1 MKRRIYVVTD
11 GSAIGNPGPGG
22 WAAVFAC
29 GRERWT
35 LSGSV
40 SWTTSAE
47 MELTAA
53 IEALRSMRTDT
64 PIDLGSDSEYL
75 IRGMRYLAVRWRGHG
90 WRNSRGEP
98 LQHQELWRE
107 LLQFNA
113 MFPIRWRWVK
123 GHDGHPL
130 QTRADQLAY
139 SEARSQYCELR
150 RAA

>member
-1 MKRRIYVVTD
+1 MKRQIYVVTD

-35 LSGSV
+35 LSGSA
-40 SWTTSAE
+40 SWTTSSE
-47 MELTAA
+47 MELVAA
-53 IEALRSMRTDT
+53 IQALRSMRSDI

-75 IRGMRYLAVRWRGHG
+75 IRGMRSLAVRWRGHG

-107 LLQFNA
+107 LLQLNA
-113 MFPIRWRWVK
+113 MLPIRWRWVK

-130 QTRADQLAY
+130 QTWADRLAY
-139 SEARSQYCELR
+139 AEARRQSREIQKV
-150 RAA
+150 A